1 MVGAWN
7 CVDVQSL
14 EEKEVVAEVSH
25 KLPLKT
31 CSLEN
36 LLRISNELIN
46 QTTKD
51 SDTKIFFIDFLEILR
66 FLTGWVHPYAPSE
79 RPPPATAIFTL

>member
-1 MVGAWN
+1 M
-7 CVDVQSL
+7 DVQSL

-51 SDTKIFFIDFLEILR
+51 SDTKIFFVDFLEILR
-66 FLTGWVHPYAPSE
+66 FLFLTGWVHPYAASE